1 MPSPIQSPLN
11 RLPLAELQER
21 SKRIDRDLDDAR
33 RCYQYIMRVLAN
45 LGQENNEVKS
55 ALATKISRQT
65 N

>member
-1 MPSPIQSPLN
+1 MPSAIQSPLN
-11 RLPLAELQER
+11 RLPLEELQER

-33 RCYQYIMRVLAN
+33 RVYQYIMRVLAN